1 MEEKSKIFGAD
12 ETEWLEPIND
22 HNGQVLYDKQLVN
35 NPITGM
41 QVNER

>member
-1 MEEKSKIFGAD
+1 MEEKSKIFQTD
-12 ETEWLEPIND
+12 KTEWLEPIND

-35 NPITGM
+35 DPITGM